1 MLITKDD
8 FEMYWKYAG
17 LSYPVVILGAGR
29 WGRVLASVISN
40 ARGHTDNMMIVSR
53 SNPLSTK
60 EWLHN
65 HSSMS
70 GLKVR
75 ENILDAISY
84 FNDNCNEPPLFIV
97 ASRPSQHSAD
107 VLSLTS
113 YNVPIMV
120 EKPVAEKGEKVSKL
134 INQHSESFT
143 STLSVGIEFS
153 LSPVF
158 HYVSSI
164 VKNNIQSMFLYWHDS
179 QGEMRYGEVKRCHEE
194 VHVLDDIIY
203 HAMSIFRIFTKE
215 GINGFSVINAT
226 LHSNRLKGTIK
237 LGSDGII
244 CQVNADQKAKER
256 VRMLVIGTIGGD
268 EIAINFSDKNPVVRF
283 SGKVL
288 RLPQSYEK
296 FNSNLRLEIGCIF
309 SELKGKNKHSPLST
323 DINVFT
329 NLHKQINQFV
339 G

>member
-1 MLITKDD
+1 MTKDD
-8 FEMYWKYAG
+8 FEMYWKYAS
-17 LSYPVVILGAGR
+17 LAYPVVIMGAGR

-40 ARGHTDNMMIVSR
+40 ARDHTDNMMIVSR
-53 SNPLSTK
+53 SNSLSTK
-60 EWLHN
+60 EWIHN

-70 GLKVR
+70 GLKMR

-84 FNDNCNEPPLFIV
+84 FKDNCTEPPLFIV

-107 VLSLTS
+107 VLSLTPH
-113 YNVPIMV
+113 NVPIMV
-120 EKPVAEKGEKVSKL
+120 EKPIAEKGDKASKL
-134 INQHSESFT
+134 ISQHSEFFT

-153 LSPVF
+153 LSPAF
-158 HYVSSI
+158 HYISSI
-164 VKNNIQSMFLYWHDS
+164 VKNNIQSMFLYWYDS
-179 QGEMRYGEVKRCHEE
+179 QGERRYGEVKRYHEE
-194 VHVLDDIIY
+194 IHVLDDIIY
-203 HAMSIFRIFTKE
+203 HAMSIFGIFASE
-215 GINGFSVINAT
+215 GINGFSVMNAS

-237 LGSDGII
+237 LGSDRIV

-256 VRMLVIGTIGGD
+256 VRMLVIRTIGGD
-268 EIAINFSDKNPVVRF
+268 EIAIDFSDKNPLIRF

-288 RLPQSYEK
+288 RLPKSYEK
-296 FNSNLRLEIGCIF
+296 FSSNLRLEIGCIF

-323 DINVFT
+323 DINVFA